1 MNTKTSLHP
10 IVVLNF
16 ESRAVEETVIIGTGV
31 DSAAGVNPVRGK
43 KKSKA
48 DHIPQE
54 TERVFDGEGF
64 WSKVWGSLPL
74 EMHVEQGR
82 EGRNAVR
89 Y

>member
-43 KKSKA
+43 KINVKPIIFRKRPNVCSM
-48 DHIPQE
+48 
-54 TERVFDGEGF
+54 ERVSGPKFGDPF
-64 WSKVWGSLPL
+64 RW
-74 EMHVEQGR
+74 R
-82 EGRNAVR
+82 CT
-89 Y
+89 